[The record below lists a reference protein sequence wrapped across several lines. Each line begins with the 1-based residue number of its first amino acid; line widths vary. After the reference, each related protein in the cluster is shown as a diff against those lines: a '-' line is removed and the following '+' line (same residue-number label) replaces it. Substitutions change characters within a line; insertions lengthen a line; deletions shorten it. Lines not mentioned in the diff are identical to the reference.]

1 MSMPPRPGFF
11 ARETSTRTL
20 SFEESQFFDAVDG
33 SITFDGSPNNIFWLF
48 FFVLLGP
55 LKKKI
60 SYDVLPDVHKFVQF
74 DDAMI
79 LIITENIVSSGS
91 SSAEATSLEY
101 WMNMASEHPSS
112 QFTILADR
120 SDYSIHQHNVHV
132 RIGDIHSLDDDTFD
146 FVHVLRV
153 IPKPTMTRVLEELIR
168 VTKPGGCIQTVQ
180 FELKAKGKGPQLLL
194 DFIKR
199 NEEEQQTVLNKS
211 VHVVQ
216 ESSNS
221 FELENAQSRDPS
233 GFELLLGLIKDI
245 IRSEKL
251 MRNPSINQ
259 DNNDNG
265 EEVKH
270 SRSDAKITDI
280 VGDDDKSTNYILD
293 ALRNKPQAIEFANSV
308 KLVEKLAY

>member
-33 SITFDGSPNNIFWLF
+33 SITFDG
-48 FFVLLGP
+48 
-55 LKKKI
+55 
-60 SYDVLPDVHKFVQF
+60 
-74 DDAMI
+74 
-79 LIITENIVSSGS
+79 SGS

-251 MRNPSINQ
+251 MRNPSNKQ

-265 EEVKH
+265 EKKEVKH
-270 SRSDAKITDI
+270 SRSDAKITDN